1 MSDNRPPHDKAVDR
15 RDETV
20 VTQEAGYVSTEQVT
34 HDVAAERRQQF
45 DQIIRIIWTIS
56 GILAILLGLRFVLK
70 LIGANPDSG
79 FTVFIYG
86 ITGLF
91 VAPFEAIVGT
101 PTAGGSVLEVTTLIA
116 IAVYALLFWVVVRVL
131 QVAADRPSSR
141 TVTRSTREQID
152 DRYRRPMASEIRMI
166 ADG

>member
-1 MSDNRPPHDKAVDR
+1 MSDNRPTNEVAVDR

-20 VTQEAGYVSTEQVT
+20 VTQQAGYVSTEQVT
-34 HDVAAERRQQF
+34 HDVAAERRLRF
-45 DQIIRIIWTIS
+45 DQIVRIIWTIS

-70 LIGANPDSG
+70 LIAANPDSG
-79 FTVFIYG
+79 FTVFVYG

-101 PTAGGSVLEVTTLIA
+101 PTVGGSVLEVTTLIA
-116 IAVYALLFWVVVRVL
+116 IAVYALFFWVVVRVL

-141 TVTRSTREQID
+141 TVTRSTRE
-152 DRYRRPMASEIRMI
+152 
-166 ADG
+166 

>member
-1 MSDNRPPHDKAVDR
+1 MSDNRPTNEVAVDR

-20 VTQEAGYVSTEQVT
+20 VTQQAGYVSTEQVT
-34 HDVAAERRQQF
+34 HDVAAERWLRF
-45 DQIIRIIWTIS
+45 DQIVRIIWTIS

-70 LIGANPDSG
+70 LIAANPDSG
-79 FTVFIYG
+79 FTVFVYG

-101 PTAGGSVLEVTTLIA
+101 PTVGGSVLEVTTLIA
-116 IAVYALLFWVVVRVL
+116 IAVYALFFWVVLRVL

-141 TVTRSTREQID
+141 TVTRSTRE
-152 DRYRRPMASEIRMI
+152 
-166 ADG
+166 